1 MPDMVKKVQTDK
13 ISGSFDISQKSLQIL
28 YDYIYEDKEK
38 NNAIFVDKLNS
49 FGKELI
55 KAQPNMVLLRKR
67 VLMIIYHIKRLSK
80 TNRAIDEIKSE
91 SLQKIREVMKTGEQK
106 RKKIGSI
113 GAKLI
118 LNQSKILTIS
128 SSSLVKEIFFEAK
141 KLNRKF
147 TVYCLESRPKN
158 EPEALARDLAAKGI
172 PSVLSADA
180 MMGWL
185 LEEVN
190 MVLCGADR
198 IFESGFVNK
207 VGTLPLAI
215 AAYTKQIPFYIAA
228 ETDKVLKEIE
238 RTLRFYPESPSDIT
252 NKKHKLLKVYNYYFE
267 AVPFKYVSKLIC
279 EDGVFE
285 VQEFSNWYLE
295 D

>member
-1 MPDMVKKVQTDK
+1 MSELIKRFQQDK
-13 ISGSFDISQKSLQIL
+13 ISGSFEINQHALQLLI
-28 YDYIYEDKEK
+28 DYIVEDKEK
-38 NNAIFVDKLNS
+38 DISTFVENLNS

-55 KAQPNMVLLRKR
+55 KAHPNMVLIRKR
-67 VLMIIYHIKRLSK
+67 VLMIIYHVKRLAK
-80 TNRAIDEIKSE
+80 TNRTLDEIKTE
-91 SLQKIREVMKTGEQK
+91 SLEKIKDVSKTGDLK
-106 RKKIGSI
+106 RKKIGVI

-128 SSSLVKEIFFEAK
+128 SSTLVKEIFFEAK
-141 KLNRKF
+141 KMNRKF

-158 EPEALARDLAAKGI
+158 EGYELAKELAAKGI
-172 PSVLSADA
+172 PVVLSVDA

-198 IFESGFVNK
+198 IYESGFVNK

-215 AAYTKQIPFYIAA
+215 AANEKQIPFYIATD
-228 ETDKVLKEIE
+228 TDKVLKEIE
-238 RTLRFYPESPSDIT
+238 RTLRFYPEEPADIIQT
-252 NKKHKLLKVYNYYFE
+252 KEKSLKVYNYYFE
-267 AVPFKYVSKLIC
+267 AIPFKYISKLIC